1 MREAIRDRNRLE
13 HIILAI
19 ARIKRFIAGT
29 SFDDFVGST
38 NTMETC
44 YRYAQLYRS

>member
-1 MREAIRDRNRLE
+1 MREAIRDRNRLK

-19 ARIKRFIAGT
+19 ARIKRF
-29 SFDDFVGST
+29 FDDFIEST